1 MSFEFFVALC
11 LVGMWALLPIS
22 LIIAVKSFDDEI
34 IGDGE
39 HH

>member
-11 LVGMWALLPIS
+11 LVGIWALLPIS
-22 LIIAVKSFDDEI
+22 LIIAMTSFDDEQLS
-34 IGDGE
+34 DD

>member
-11 LVGMWALLPIS
+11 LVGIWALLPIS
-22 LIIAVKSFDDEI
+22 LIIAMTSFDDEQLD
-34 IGDGE
+34 DG

>member
-11 LVGMWALLPIS
+11 LVGIWALLPIS
-22 LIIAVKSFDDEI
+22 LIIAMTDFDDEQMD
-34 IGDGE
+34 DG

>member
-1 MSFEFFVALC
+1 MNFEFFVAVS

-22 LIIAVKSFDDEI
+22 LIIAVKSFDDEA
-34 IGDGE
+34 IGGGE

>member
-11 LVGMWALLPIS
+11 LVGIWALLPIS
-22 LIIAVKSFDDEI
+22 LVIAMTDFDDEQMD
-34 IGDGE
+34 DG